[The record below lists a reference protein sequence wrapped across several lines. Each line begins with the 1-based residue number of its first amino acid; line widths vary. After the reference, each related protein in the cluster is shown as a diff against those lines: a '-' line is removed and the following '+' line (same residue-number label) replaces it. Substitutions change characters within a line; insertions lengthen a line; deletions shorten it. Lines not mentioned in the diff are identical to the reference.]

1 MYREKFLFK
10 CLGLPFFQELFNF
23 DLQWQFY
30 DLIFIGLKKMKL
42 NSKFSMIVALTVLQV
57 AFLTI
62 ISFSG
67 LNKMIQIKNLYFNW
81 TK

>member
-1 MYREKFLFK
+1 
-10 CLGLPFFQELFNF
+10 
-23 DLQWQFY
+23 
-30 DLIFIGLKKMKL
+30 MKL

-67 LNKMIQIKNLYFNW
+67 LNKCLNLPCIAKNSSTGSFFLGS
-81 TK
+81 